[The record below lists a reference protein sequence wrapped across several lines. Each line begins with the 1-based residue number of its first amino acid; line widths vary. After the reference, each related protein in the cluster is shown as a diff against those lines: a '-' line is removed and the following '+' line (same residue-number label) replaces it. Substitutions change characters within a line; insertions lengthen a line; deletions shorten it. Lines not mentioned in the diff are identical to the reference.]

1 MNLIF
6 PNQDYG
12 VEVLTHKT
20 LPIYKTYAFDFFRCI
35 AFNDDF
41 YGKTISELHAGNLRV
56 SRTDNRYSNLFPGQ
70 RLSYWADSPQTAR
83 AEAKKWGAKNNLLT
97 FWAYD
102 DGSSFVPTKYPAQ
115 DLKIIDGFQLE
126 FNTILKKLD
135 RHENLSRSEWKTIDS
150 IAEEDPDCLVYAS
163 EARKGGM
170 NFLFFENGFRKLSI
184 REVWLRLNDERG
196 KNHNKIV
203 CAGTSDYFPYIG
215 AYGKMFLPIA
225 KTARD
230 KAYIESDE
238 YKLRLN
244 VMDYHAR
251 RMAEAR
257 DD

>member
-1 MNLIF
+1 MSLIF

-20 LPIYKTYAFDFFRCI
+20 LPIYKTYAFDFYRCI
-35 AFNDDF
+35 AFKEKY
-41 YGKTISELHAGNLRV
+41 YGKTVSELHSENLRV
-56 SRTDNRYSNLFPGQ
+56 SRKDNRYSDLFPGQ

-83 AEAKKWGAKNNLLT
+83 AEVKKWGAKNNLLT

-126 FNTILKKLD
+126 FNAILKKLD
-135 RHENLSRSEWKTIDS
+135 KHERLSQSEWKTIDL
-150 IAEEDPDCLVYAS
+150 IAEEEPDCLAYAS
-163 EARKGGM
+163 EAREGSM
-170 NFLFFENGFRKLSI
+170 NFLFFESGFKKLSL
-184 REVWLRLNDERG
+184 REVWLRLGDEKG

-225 KTARD
+225 KTTYDNEYR
-230 KAYIESDE
+230 ESDE
-238 YKLRLN
+238 YKLRWN
-244 VMDYHAR
+244 VMDYHVQ
-251 RMAEAR
+251 RMAGSR
-257 DD
+257 YD

>member
-1 MNLIF
+1 MSLIF

-12 VEVLTHKT
+12 AEVLTHKT
-20 LPIYKTYAFDFFRCI
+20 LPIYKTYAFDFYRSI
-35 AFNDDF
+35 AFDNKF
-41 YGKTISELHAGNLRV
+41 YGKTVSELHAGNLRV
-56 SRTDNRYSNLFPGQ
+56 SRADNRYSNLFHGQ

-163 EARKGGM
+163 EARKGGR
-170 NFLFFENGFRKLSI
+170 NFLFFENGFKKLSL
-184 REVWLRLNDERG
+184 REVWLRLGDEKG
-196 KNHNKIV
+196 KNHNKIA
-203 CAGTSDYFPYIG
+203 CAGTSDYLPLIS
-215 AYGKMFLPIA
+215 AYGEMFLPIA
-225 KTARD
+225 KTSFD
-230 KAYIESDE
+230 KSYRESDE
-238 YKLRLN
+238 YKLRLDVISHYIQRTAGKN
-244 VMDYHAR
+244 
-251 RMAEAR
+251 